1 MHTQRAQHES
11 SLKMANTFKTE
22 AEVRAEKAAAAKK
35 AGGGA
40 LDHSRKLELD
50 GHLKRLASVT
60 AVFQMRAETVPVPQ
74 FRLIRELMDIYMA
87 GGVRALSEGQDFIDQ
102 GIKLSD
108 QETRDVHKLMRDIFN
123 VDAGEAAAEPE
134 KK

>member
-1 MHTQRAQHES
+1 
-11 SLKMANTFKTE
+11 MANTFKTE

-35 AGGGA
+35 DGGTK
-40 LDHSRKLELD
+40 LDHSRKTELD

-74 FRLIRELMDIYMA
+74 FRLIRELMDIYIA
-87 GGVRALSEGQDFIDQ
+87 GGLRAINEGQDFIDA
-102 GIKLSD
+102 GVKLSEE
-108 QETRDVHKLMRDIFN
+108 ETRDLHKLMRNIFSID
-123 VDAGEAAAEPE
+123 VGGTADETPA